1 MNPTATDSVG
11 LFHAKTHLSRLLE
24 RVAQGESIA
33 ITKHGRKMAVMIPA
47 NGKRR
52 KNARQIATEYFAMTR
67 KVTLGKG
74 VTIRDLI
81 NEGRKR

>member
-1 MNPTATDSVG
+1 MNRTTSDSVG

-33 ITKHGRKMAVMIPA
+33 ITKHGRRVAVMVPA
-47 NGKRR
+47 DGKLK
-52 KNARQIATEYFAMTR
+52 KNARQIASEYFAMTR
-67 KVTLGKG
+67 KATLGKG
-74 VTIRDLI
+74 VTIKDLI

>member
-1 MNPTATDSVG
+1 MNPAASDSVG

-33 ITKHGRKMAVMIPA
+33 ITKHGRRMAVMVPA
-47 NGKRR
+47 NGKLK
-52 KNARQIATEYFAMTR
+52 KNARQIASEYFAMTR
-67 KVTLGKG
+67 KVTLGKRL
-74 VTIRDLI
+74 TIKDLV